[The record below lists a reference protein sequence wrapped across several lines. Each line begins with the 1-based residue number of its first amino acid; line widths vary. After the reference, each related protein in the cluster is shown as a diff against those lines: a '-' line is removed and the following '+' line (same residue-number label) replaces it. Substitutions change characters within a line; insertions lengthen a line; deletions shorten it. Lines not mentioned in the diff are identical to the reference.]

1 MLPRSSIFHYRG
13 IIVGVQQRS
22 SQSSVNKGP
31 QQTLS
36 EIQRGMVA
44 RKIFFLS
51 VFFNLISV
59 LIFSK
64 FLYRAS

>member
-1 MLPRSSIFHYRG
+1 M
-13 IIVGVQQRS
+13 GVQQRS

-44 RKIFFLS
+44 RKFFFS
-51 VFFNLISV
+51 VFLT
-59 LIFSK
+59 
-64 FLYRAS
+64 

>member
-1 MLPRSSIFHYRG
+1 M
-13 IIVGVQQRS
+13 GVQQRS

-44 RKIFFLS
+44 RKFFVCIFFC
-51 VFFNLISV
+51 FFREI
-59 LIFSK
+59 IFTKNYFREIDFTEKLDFSLD
-64 FLYRAS
+64 FF

>member
-1 MLPRSSIFHYRG
+1 M
-13 IIVGVQQRS
+13 GVQQRS

-44 RKIFFLS
+44 RKFFKK
-51 VFFNLISV
+51 VFTQEKKIQIAKKINFTDFFV
-59 LIFSK
+59 VYF
-64 FLYRAS
+64 FYRAS